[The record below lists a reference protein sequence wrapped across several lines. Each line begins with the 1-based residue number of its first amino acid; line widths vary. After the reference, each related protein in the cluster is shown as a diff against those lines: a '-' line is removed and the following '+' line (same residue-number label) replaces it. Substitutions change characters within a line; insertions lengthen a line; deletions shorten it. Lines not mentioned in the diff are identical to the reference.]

1 MIVKSGNKFLVKSED
16 GKKTLGT
23 YDSKEEAIKRLR
35 QIEWFKHAGKSGKHS
50 TA

>member
-23 YDSKEEAIKRLR
+23 YDSKEEAVKRLR
-35 QIEWFKHAGKSGKHS
+35 QIEWWKHAGKKGHS
-50 TA
+50 SE